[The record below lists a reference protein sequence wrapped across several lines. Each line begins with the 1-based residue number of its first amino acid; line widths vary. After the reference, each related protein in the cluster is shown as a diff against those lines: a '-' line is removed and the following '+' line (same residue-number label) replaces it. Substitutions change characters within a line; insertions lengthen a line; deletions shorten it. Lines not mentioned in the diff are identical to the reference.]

1 MALRLISPIS
11 AKYKHTHFFSSPW
24 YWITKGKKTVT
35 TNSSICFKGHENI
48 HTDIQTHIEI
58 EKQRVAERQ
67 KKINVQSAT
76 IYIASFSARNRIWTS
91 FVYLCSKCFNIH
103 LMSRWSAL
111 SAEFRVFFFFHAH
124 ANTHTYHATR
134 YTDKHTDIS
143 LSCTQIAVNLM
154 CLRDFLLRDYF
165 CNLVSLTWS
174 CIPPLPSIALC
185 TVWYLTV

>member
-111 SAEFRVFFFFHAH
+111 SAEFRVFFFFSRTCQH
-124 ANTHTYHATR
+124 THISCNQIYRQAYR
-134 YTDKHTDIS
+134 YFVIMHTNS
-143 LSCTQIAVNLM
+143 SQSNV
-154 CLRDFLLRDYF
+154 
-165 CNLVSLTWS
+165 LT
-174 CIPPLPSIALC
+174 
-185 TVWYLTV
+185 